1 MGLHQTKSFCIVKET
16 INEAKGC
23 LLNGRR
29 INIQNNIQNMQRT
42 PTTKHQ
48 KKNQITQ
55 LKTWAE
61 DLNRHF
67 PKENI
72 QMANRHVK
80 RYSISLIVGDVHIRT
95 MM

>member
-1 MGLHQTKSFCIVKET
+1 MGEELISKIISKICKE
-16 INEAKGC
+16 
-23 LLNGRR
+23 LLQL
-29 INIQNNIQNMQRT
+29 NI
-42 PTTKHQ
+42 K

-80 RYSISLIVGDVHIRT
+80 RYSISLIVGDVHIKT